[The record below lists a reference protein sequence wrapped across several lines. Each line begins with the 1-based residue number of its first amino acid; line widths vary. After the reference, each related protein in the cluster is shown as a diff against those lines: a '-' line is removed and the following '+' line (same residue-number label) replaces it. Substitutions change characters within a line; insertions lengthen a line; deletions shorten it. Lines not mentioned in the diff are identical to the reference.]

1 MKRLILCFDG
11 TWNAVQDPD
20 TVTNVVK
27 LAEAV
32 RSTAKDGVTQAVYY
46 NSGVGS
52 GGRLDQFVGGTFGY
66 GLRGNVKR
74 GLAFLS
80 LNYEPGDEIYLFGFS
95 RGAYSARALA
105 GVIGAAGI
113 PKQIEFRELERV
125 WNYYRLR
132 PKFLQR
138 RKRKA
143 ELREELSELTW
154 RPEIECVGVWDTVG
168 SYGIP
173 AGYGLGALARLF
185 TAWTRGFH
193 DSEIGKHIKVG
204 LHALAVDERRRPFA
218 PNLWAA
224 AKDQGRIKSHVEQVW
239 FPGSHSNI
247 GGGYAN
253 CGLSDLALTWM
264 IARVSALTALE
275 FDQSELSKR
284 IWPCATCILYYSN
297 HGWPISRIRPNI
309 RRILPKSALSVRAL
323 LWNSFN
329 RKREHVNELIH
340 WSVLERRDS
349 KATQVDGKRTGKY
362 APRNIPAAIPEERI
376 AGRTDEEMQIIG
388 ATRTRKP
395 QCDCARS

>member
-1 MKRLILCFDG
+1 MDRFL
-11 TWNAVQDPD
+11 
-20 TVTNVVK
+20 
-27 LAEAV
+27 
-32 RSTAKDGVTQAVYY
+32 
-46 NSGVGS
+46 
-52 GGRLDQFVGGTFGY
+52 GGTFGF

-138 RKRKA
+138 SKRKA
-143 ELREELSELTW
+143 ELREELSELTF
-154 RPEIECVGVWDTVG
+154 RPAIECVGVWDTVG

-193 DSEIGKHIKVG
+193 DSEIGKHVKVG

-224 AKDQGRIKSHVEQVW
+224 AKNEGRIESHVEQVW

-247 GGGYAN
+247 GGGYWKLRTFRSDPYLDDRQGERVNGVAVRS
-253 CGLSDLALTWM
+253 GRTLKADLALFNM
-264 IARVSALTALE
+264 HS
-275 FDQSELSKR
+275 
-284 IWPCATCILYYSN
+284 
-297 HGWPISRIRPNI
+297 
-309 RRILPKSALSVRAL
+309 L
-323 LWNSFN
+323 LLQPGMA
-329 RKREHVNELIH
+329 H
-340 WSVLERRDS
+340 
-349 KATQVDGKRTGKY
+349 
-362 APRNIPAAIPEERI
+362 
-376 AGRTDEEMQIIG
+376 
-388 ATRTRKP
+388 
-395 QCDCARS
+395 